1 MAPALQLPPL
11 IVESRQAS
19 SPKPPNLA
27 PLSSNTTDPSLK
39 HLKLNGVGS
48 TRNKIPQVRPFTV
61 KQASRLRRTPPRDY
75 PMKTPQTI

>member
-11 IVESRQAS
+11 TVESRQAS

-48 TRNKIPQVRPFTV
+48 SRNKVPQVVELDTMGPGSVLEGHSALDR
-61 KQASRLRRTPPRDY
+61 
-75 PMKTPQTI
+75 